1 VEAGSAKKSTCTYE
15 LRAKLQDLICID
27 DDAAGADEIA
37 PLRVLSFDIE
47 AAGRKGVFPQAE
59 IDPVIQIALQFQ
71 VLGEV
76 VPAVPILLSLR
87 ECDAIADAHVLSF
100 ESESALLSAFRDLVV
115 AFDTDVFTGYN
126 VCGFDFGYLQNRAE
140 TLLMGH
146 HDAVDGNRF
155 DAMTR
160 LRSGRMVIRE
170 TEFFSAQMGKQRRVK
185 VTIPGRAVLDML
197 MVRVFNLGVSL
208 RFKP

>member
-1 VEAGSAKKSTCTYE
+1 MEDG
-15 LRAKLQDLICID
+15 
-27 DDAAGADEIA
+27 AGADEIA

-71 VLGEV
+71 VLGSTANDA
-76 VPAVPILLSLR
+76 PLVPILLSLR
-87 ECDAIADAHVLSF
+87 ECDAIVDAHVLSF
-100 ESESALLSAFRDLVV
+100 ESEAALLCAFRDLVV

-146 HDAVDGNRF
+146 NDAVDGDRF

-197 MVRVFNLGVSL
+197 MVRVCPCVARHIFD
-208 RFKP
+208 